1 VGFWKVKV
9 LFCTKFV
16 KNNMNTYKDSP
27 YGIIRELLDDGF
39 GLKNFSN
46 GGGCDINS
54 GRLSDY
60 LRFQKWNSNHDSK
73 PIMMDDH
80 GSILEQDPH
89 SLMFQ
94 TFEELDLSKIRL
106 ITGFST
112 NVQEDHLDL
121 MKSLPLIRLDVR
133 FLGHFSRHLELVPN
147 SWEMLKNGII
157 GFPGTWF
164 WSSQTRGRCGG
175 FIGIMFDKAHKVWR
189 WWPEAGGPFRYY
201 AVVPLIDNI
210 DEVLSKYGLRL
221 Q

>member
-1 VGFWKVKV
+1 
-9 LFCTKFV
+9 
-16 KNNMNTYKDSP
+16 MNTYKDSQ
-27 YGIIRELLDDGF
+27 YKIIRELPDDGF
-39 GLKNFSN
+39 GLKNFPN
-46 GGGCDINS
+46 RFDTDINS
-54 GRLSDY
+54 GRLSDH
-60 LRFQKWNSNHDSK
+60 LLFQNWNLNHNGK
-73 PIMMDDH
+73 PIMMDGHD
-80 GSILEQDPH
+80 SILEQDPH

-133 FLGHFSRHLELVPN
+133 FLGHLSRHLELFPN
-147 SWEMLKNGII
+147 EWEMLKNGII

-175 FIGIMFDKAHKVWR
+175 FIGMMFDKEHKVWR
-189 WWPEAGGPFRYY
+189 WWSEAGGPFRYY
-201 AVVPLIDNI
+201 AVVPLVDNI
-210 DEVLSKYGLRL
+210 DEVFSEHGLRL